1 MNAEKM
7 PAEEIAIDSD
17 LVGQLLTDQHPDLAA
32 LPIDPLANGWD
43 NVMFRLGSQ
52 LTIRLPRRAAAAEL
66 VRHEQQWLP
75 PTAARLPLPIPAPV
89 RVGTPTEYYPWY
101 WSILP
106 WLPGACAALSP
117 PVDPHETATQ
127 LGQFLAAMHQPA
139 PLDAPINPY
148 RGVPLIER
156 DETLRRRVTRLGTD
170 VDAEAI
176 LGLWEQCLAAPV
188 FDDQPRWLHGDLHP
202 ANILVDGGRI
212 SAIIDFGDIT
222 SGDPA
227 GDHSVAWMLV
237 PASEH
242 GTFRSSAG
250 GIDEP
255 TWTRA
260 RGWAL
265 NLGLAYLAESAD
277 NPMMQRIGI
286 RTLAAVLA
294 EG

>member
-7 PAEEIAIDSD
+7 PAQEVAIDSQ
-17 LVGQLLTDQHPDLAA
+17 LVRRLLDDQHPDLA
-32 LPIDPLANGWD
+32 LSTIEPLANGWD
-43 NVMFRLGSQ
+43 NVMFRLGKE
-52 LTIRLPRRAAAAEL
+52 LTIRLPRRAAAADL

-75 PTAARLPLPIPAPV
+75 MAAVRLPLPIPAPI
-89 RVGTPTEYYPWY
+89 RIGLPTDYYPWY

-106 WLPGACAALSP
+106 WLPGVCAAVNP
-117 PVDPHETATQ
+117 PVDPRETAIQ

-139 PLDAPINPY
+139 PADAPVNPY
-148 RGVPLIER
+148 RGVPLIDR
-156 DETLRRRVTRLGTD
+156 DEALRQRVARLGAG
-170 VDAEAI
+170 VDGEAI
-176 LGLWEQCLAAPV
+176 LGVWGQCLAAPV

-227 GDHSVAWMLV
+227 SDFSVAWMLM
-237 PASEH
+237 PESEH
-242 GTFRSSAG
+242 LTFRSSAG
-250 GIDEP
+250 GIDDA

-260 RGWAL
+260 CGWAL

-286 RTLAAVLA
+286 HTLAAVLA
-294 EG
+294 ER